1 MRDDKESTIIY
12 QNQVDICKR
21 HMTPEQFGRL
31 MFALFDSNS
40 DPDVDE
46 DIAIAY
52 EFMHLQKQIDS
63 DKYAKRCE
71 QNRING
77 AKGGAPTGNKNAS
90 KTTENNPKQPKTT
103 ENNQTDSFGCLNN
116 PTKSFGCK
124 NNPNDN
130 DDDNDNENE
139 DGNENESVPDN
150 DVPLSLLSYL
160 NQKTGSSYSL
170 TDQIRTVIEQRLSE
184 GYTLDQMRSV
194 VDKKFAEWSCDGKM
208 RSYLRPSTLF
218 GDRFEEYLN
227 APEPAEV
234 EEERKSSEHVAS
246 LKKQLREKERDHDGI
261 EKRLADIVQSG
272 RYLSDL
278 HDEYEELKL
287 KSAILE
293 QEIDNLKRRTGAA
306 C

>member
-40 DPDVDE
+40 NPDVGE

-90 KTTENNPKQPKTT
+90 KQPKTT
-103 ENNQTDSFGCLNN
+103 ENNRTDSFGCLNN

-130 DDDNDNENE
+130 EDDNDNENE
-139 DGNENESVPDN
+139 DGNGNESVPDN

-160 NQKTGSSYSL
+160 NQKTGSSYSA
-170 TDQIRTVIEQRLSE
+170 TDQIRATIEQRVSE
-184 GYTLDQMRSV
+184 GYTLEQMKSV
-194 VDKKFAEWSCDGKM
+194 IDKKCAEWSCDGKM

-234 EEERKSSEHVAS
+234 EEERKSVEHVAS

-261 EKRLADIVQSG
+261 KKRLADIVQSG

-293 QEIDNLKRRTGAA
+293 QEIDNLKVRTGAT
-306 C
+306 

>member
-40 DPDVDE
+40 NPDVDG

-90 KTTENNPKQPKTT
+90 KQPKTT
-103 ENNQTDSFGCLNN
+103 ENNRTD
-116 PTKSFGCK
+116 SFGCK

-130 DDDNDNENE
+130 E
-139 DGNENESVPDN
+139 DGDGNYDKDGNGNESVPDIN
-150 DVPLSLLSYL
+150 VPLSLLSYL

-227 APEPAEV
+227 APVPAEA

-306 C
+306 

>member
-40 DPDVDE
+40 NPDVDE

-52 EFMHLQKQIDS
+52 EFMRLQKQIDS

-90 KTTENNPKQPKTT
+90 KQPKTT
-103 ENNQTDSFGCLNN
+103 KNNRTD
-116 PTKSFGCK
+116 SFGCK

-130 DDDNDNENE
+130 E
-139 DGNENESVPDN
+139 DGDGNYDKDGNGNESVPDN
-150 DVPLSLLSYL
+150 DLSLSLLSYL
-160 NQKTGSSYSL
+160 NQKTGSSYTA
-170 TDQIRTVIEQRLSE
+170 TDQIRELIERRISE

-194 VDKKFAEWSCDGKM
+194 IDKKFAEWSCDGKM

-246 LKKQLREKERDHDGI
+246 LKKQLREKEREHDAT

-306 C
+306 

>member
-1 MRDDKESTIIY
+1 MDDKDQKGFIVYGDTKAV
-12 QNQVDICKR
+12 VDEL
-21 HMTPEQFGRL
+21 TDEQAGRL
-31 MFALFDSNS
+31 FRGMLEYFVDGNEPEFS
-40 DPDVDE
+40 DVLKFVFIPIRQQMDRN
-46 DIAIAY
+46 ANKY
-52 EFMHLQKQIDS
+52 E
-63 DKYAKRCE
+63 KRCE
-71 QNRING
+71 RNKENAKKRWDNANACNRMQSDTNACDRMQNMRTHAIDANTDTG
-77 AKGGAPTGNKNAS
+77 TDTDNKKGTSTG
-90 KTTENNPKQPKTT
+90 TESHQ
-103 ENNQTDSFGCLNN
+103 S
-116 PTKSFGCK
+116 
-124 NNPNDN
+124 
-130 DDDNDNENE
+130 
-139 DGNENESVPDN
+139 DN

-306 C
+306 

>member
-1 MRDDKESTIIY
+1 MDDKDQKGFIVYGDTKAV
-12 QNQVDICKR
+12 VDEL
-21 HMTPEQFGRL
+21 TDEQAGRL
-31 MFALFDSNS
+31 FRGMLEYFVDGNEPEFS
-40 DPDVDE
+40 DVLKFVFIPIRQQMDRN
-46 DIAIAY
+46 ANKY
-52 EFMHLQKQIDS
+52 E
-63 DKYAKRCE
+63 KRCE
-71 QNRING
+71 RNKENAKKRWDNANACNRMQSDTNACDRMQNMRTHAIDANTDTG
-77 AKGGAPTGNKNAS
+77 TDTDNKKGTSTG
-90 KTTENNPKQPKTT
+90 TESHQ
-103 ENNQTDSFGCLNN
+103 S
-116 PTKSFGCK
+116 
-124 NNPNDN
+124 
-130 DDDNDNENE
+130 
-139 DGNENESVPDN
+139 DN

-261 EKRLADIVQSG
+261 EKRLADIV
-272 RYLSDL
+272 
-278 HDEYEELKL
+278 
-287 KSAILE
+287 LE

-306 C
+306 